1 MPTSFKSGALR
12 LNASTRVRLHG
23 RSRLPELALFMSLAT
38 TAFLLAT
45 AFFAPASGDE
55 DRFSA
60 EASRAQMIE
69 MRSVATG
76 EASIPI
82 CKDVRIIPL
91 GRAPG
96 GDGANG

>member
-1 MPTSFKSGALR
+1 
-12 LNASTRVRLHG
+12 
-23 RSRLPELALFMSLAT
+23 MSLAT
-38 TAFLLAT
+38 TATLLGT
-45 AFFAPASGDE
+45 AFFAPARGGE

-60 EASRAQMIE
+60 EASEVQMIE

-76 EASIPI
+76 GAAIPI
-82 CKDVRIIPL
+82 RKDVRIIPL